1 MKSTSLERRVLAG
14 LALAFAAGAGTLSLS
29 LYDTRDQLR
38 RVTMAI
44 QAREIAEG
52 FTMRSDPASLPK
64 SHAGGELS
72 YTLYSP
78 EGQVLWFS
86 DNLKSPR
93 RLRLTPADGSLPLFG
108 LPIYSGQ
115 VVNVAA
121 PLSDGATLMV
131 AKRDV
136 LERQAIGDLLQA
148 KLRQSLAMLVPVG
161 LLALLLIYW
170 MMRWTLR
177 PVQQAAQFVQGMSVH
192 DARPMPTDQLPREL
206 LPLALAVNRTL
217 EQLTRSLANEKRL
230 VADAAHELRTPLTV
244 LDLRLQKAR
253 TDAVPDWPA
262 IDADVHCL
270 RRVTEQLLL
279 LARQEQDL
287 GAGEAVPAAAATHLT
302 RLVREVIAA
311 MLPLFE
317 SRSRRIHA
325 DLIDGM
331 HCQGDASLLH
341 TAICN
346 VLENAFHHG
355 QGDVTVTLSAQ
366 EQGRIHLTVADQGP
380 GVPPDRREAMFMRFN
395 KAVPGSRGAGLGLAI
410 TRKILRNA
418 GGDACFLN
426 RPHGVLQLCLRVAS
440 PQGPALPGTAKA
452 AQTRP
457 AQD

>member
-1 MKSTSLERRVLAG
+1 MV
-14 LALAFAAGAGTLSLS
+14 
-29 LYDTRDQLR
+29 
-38 RVTMAI
+38 I

-52 FTMRSDPASLPK
+52 FTMQGDPASLPK

-78 EGQVLWFS
+78 EGRVLWFS
-86 DNLKSPR
+86 DNLKAPR
-93 RLRLTPADGSLPLFG
+93 RLRLPPADGQVPLFR

-121 PLSDGATLMV
+121 PLADGATLMV

-136 LERQAIGDLLQA
+136 LERQAIGDLLHA
-148 KLRQSLAMLVPVG
+148 KLLQSLVMLVPVG

-177 PVQQAAQFVQGMSVH
+177 PVQQAARFVQGMEPGQVQPIPT
-192 DARPMPTDQLPREL
+192 ARLPREL
-206 LPLALAVNRTL
+206 LPLAEAVNRAL
-217 EQLTRSLANEKRL
+217 ENLAQSLANEKRL

-253 TDAVPDWPA
+253 TDPSPDWQA
-262 IDADVHCL
+262 VDGDVRYL

-287 GAGEAVPAAAATHLT
+287 GAGEAAPAAAPTHLT
-302 RLVREVIAA
+302 RLVREAIAA

-317 SRSRRIHA
+317 AGSRRMEA
-325 DLIDGM
+325 DLIDGV
-331 HCQGDASLLH
+331 HCLGDGSLLY
-341 TAICN
+341 TAISN

-355 QGDVTVTLSAQ
+355 QGHVTVGMTAD
-366 EQGRIHLTVADQGP
+366 EDGVIRLTVADEGP
-380 GVPPDRREAMFMRFN
+380 GVPADCRETMFIRFH
-395 KAVPGSRGAGLGLAI
+395 KARPGSRGAGLGLAI

-418 GGDACFLN
+418 GGDIRFLD
-426 RPHGVLQLCLRVAS
+426 RSHCVLELCLRRAWPGAVPPG
-440 PQGPALPGTAKA
+440 PQSK
-452 AQTRP
+452 QT
-457 AQD
+457 

>member
-1 MKSTSLERRVLAG
+1 MKSTSLERRVLLG
-14 LALAFAAGAGTLSLS
+14 LALAFAAGAGALSLS

-38 RVTMAI
+38 RVAMVI

-52 FTMRSDPASLPK
+52 FTMQSDPARLPK

-78 EGQVLWFS
+78 EGRVLWLS
-86 DNLKSPR
+86 DNLQSPR
-93 RLRLTPADGSLPLFG
+93 RLRLPPDGARAPLLR

-121 PLSDGATLMV
+121 PLADGATLMV

-136 LERQAIGDLLQA
+136 LERQAIGDLLHA
-148 KLRQSLAMLVPVG
+148 KLLQSLVMLVPVG

-177 PVQQAAQFVQGMSVH
+177 PVQQAARFVQGMKPGQVQPIPT
-192 DARPMPTDQLPREL
+192 ARLPREL
-206 LPLALAVNRTL
+206 LPLAEAVNRAL
-217 EQLTRSLANEKRL
+217 EDLAQSLANEKRL

-253 TDAVPDWPA
+253 TDPSPDWQA
-262 IDADVHCL
+262 VDGDVRYL
-270 RRVTEQLLL
+270 RRVAEQLLL

-287 GAGEAVPAAAATHLT
+287 GAGEAARAAASTHLT
-302 RLVREVIAA
+302 RLVREAIAA

-317 SRSRRIHA
+317 AGSRRMEV
-325 DLIDGM
+325 DLIDGV

-341 TAICN
+341 TAISN

-355 QGDVTVTLSAQ
+355 QGDVLVAMTAV
-366 EQGRIHLTVADQGP
+366 EGDVIRLTVADQGH
-380 GVPPDRREAMFMRFN
+380 GVPPDRQEAMFTRFS
-395 KAVPGSRGAGLGLAI
+395 KARPGSRGAGLGLAI

-418 GGDACFLN
+418 GGDIRFLGSPHCELELCF
-426 RPHGVLQLCLRVAS
+426 RSASHGAVA
-440 PQGPALPGTAKA
+440 PGAIGK
-452 AQTRP
+452 QN
-457 AQD
+457 